1 MKLAV
6 LAIIALAIP
15 LHAQQT
21 AAIPPARAQVVMLGT
36 GTPNPDPD
44 RSGPAT
50 AIIVNG
56 SVYLVDCG
64 PGIVR
69 RATAANRKG
78 IAALTMPNLKM
89 VFLTHLHSDHTL
101 GLPDLIFSPWVLE
114 RIAPL
119 KVFGPAGTKLMVKN
133 IEAAWSEDIDM
144 RLNGGEPA
152 NKTGYKTEATEIK
165 PGVVYEDANV
175 TVTAFPVVHGSWKQ
189 AFGYRFDTRI
199 DGKPDRTIVIS
210 GDTTFTTA
218 IAEACKGC
226 DVLIHEVYSQS
237 ALEKR
242 QPEWR
247 AYHSRFHTSSGD
259 LARIATQ
266 AKPGLLVLYHQ
277 LFWSTSE
284 EDLVKE
290 IQKGYGGKVI
300 SAHDL
305 DVF

>member
-1 MKLAV
+1 MRLSIVALLA
-6 LAIIALAIP
+6 LSIP
-15 LHAQQT
+15 LAAQQPVAT
-21 AAIPPARAQVVMLGT
+21 PPARAQVVMLGT

-50 AIIVNG
+50 AIVVNG
-56 SVYLVDCG
+56 SVYLVDCD

-69 RATAANRKG
+69 RVTAANRKG

-101 GLPDLIFSPWVLE
+101 GLPDLIFSPWVME
-114 RIAPL
+114 RTALL
-119 KVFGPAGTKLMVKN
+119 KVFGPAGTKKMVRN
-133 IEAAWSEDIDM
+133 IEAAWAEDIDM

-152 NKTGYKTEATEIK
+152 NKTGSKADATELK

-175 TVTAFPVVHGSWKQ
+175 TVTAFPVLHGSWKQ

-199 DGKPDRTIVIS
+199 NSKPDRSIVIS
-210 GDTTFTTA
+210 GDTTYTA
-218 IAEACKGC
+218 TIAEACKGC
-226 DVLIHEVYSQS
+226 DVLIHEVYSQP

-242 QPEWR
+242 KPEWR
-247 AYHSRFHTSSGD
+247 AYHSRFHTSSAD

-277 LFWSTSE
+277 LFWTTSE

-290 IQKGYGGKVI
+290 IQKGYSGKVV

-305 DVF
+305 DVY